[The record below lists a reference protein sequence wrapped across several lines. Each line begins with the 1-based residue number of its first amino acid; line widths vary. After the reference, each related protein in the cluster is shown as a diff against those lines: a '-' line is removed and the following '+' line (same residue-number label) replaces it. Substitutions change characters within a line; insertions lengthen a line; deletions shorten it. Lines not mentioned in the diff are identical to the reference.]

1 LIYLIT
7 RNEPPFFKSK
17 LDGDPISQLRIGISP
32 DLTVAYLDF
41 VFDDGV
47 RSIHRPLNKIG
58 QPRFPLALRICGLGT
73 YFSPW
78 YLDTNDILMQAI
90 SQSSEFAVFIDKS
103 WINFVIEL
111 NNILKTMRKHRLRS
125 DLLKLLRFLA
135 DESKIGSLG
144 GLIIQFCTFISEMP
158 PIPRPQQQQQSSSSP
173 LSNPSRD
180 SSHPQH
186 SPSSTSLSQKS
197 KSLSHQRTNTN
208 SSDREQALH
217 DPLTEF
223 ERLKSSEKIKK
234 PGDHSGLVSFIF
246 GREHDDEVSL
256 ESGWLADESGGGGYG
271 SRARQRQDP
280 VESPRSR
287 HNSAEPTMLPG
298 NEFSLSFEETCHLLS
313 SGLRLPGLVIFHES
327 TPLFEVV
334 HAPGQPL
341 TVEPPSVALRR
352 YSNPPPLMPPE
363 FRESVLDPDREG
375 ESLVDMKRNARQAYG
390 DRADELAQFYRIVRE
405 ADKSSGLRIAEVE
418 AAAAAAVAEAE
429 AESDRIGREE
439 KDEAMPDDL
448 SAVEGDPDYQSPRIP
463 RLSLEAEKKDDE
475 QLFAST
481 DSHESFGA
489 GRRSMDEGS
498 GWGTDPRKGASSRS
512 GRWDHTHNLQDN
524 SGYVRSSGH
533 LSHVNI
539 WFWNIATGSPTQLKV
554 SEERQSLSQEG
565 QGAFT
570 TTALAPVTAATDA
583 LAHLPTRLKSLWLPR
598 QDFLDT
604 LYYTPFFRQ
613 FEEEEAYG
621 IYLLE
626 RLEGFVITAIRSLS
640 QGRNSQPYSSPIY
653 RKIAALVLFSLIIVD
668 IAFSCVISINFWCI
682 WDNYTLCENHTGFIL
697 GVVVWP
703 GALVL
708 TPLVGLLAVAV
719 NPTGIFARHYV
730 SWSRLAAFSLV
741 TLFTIYFYWYKH
753 SPYSTLYYLLGMAVS
768 RFSQLLIADPFI
780 ASHESVR
787 TSRGWGG
794 LFTNILNDEYSFR

>member
-1 LIYLIT
+1 MIYLIT
-7 RNEPPFFKSK
+7 RIELPFFKSK
-17 LDGDPISQLRIGISP
+17 FDGDPISQLRIGISP

-41 VFDDGV
+41 VFDDGA

-111 NNILKTMRKHRLRS
+111 NNILKTMRKHRLHS
-125 DLLKLLRFLA
+125 DLLKLLKFLS

-144 GLIIQFCTFISEMP
+144 GLIIQFCTFISEMQP
-158 PIPRPQQQQQSSSSP
+158 FPRSQPTLVSFASPI
-173 LSNPSRD
+173 SNPSGD
-180 SSHPQH
+180 SSQHQH
-186 SPSSTSLSQKS
+186 SPSSASVSQKYQNRS
-197 KSLSHQRTNTN
+197 NIT
-208 SSDREQALH
+208 SSEGALPIH

-223 ERLKSSEKIKK
+223 GRINSSERIKK
-234 PGDHSGLVSFIF
+234 PHDHSGGLVSFIF
-246 GREHDDEVSL
+246 GREQDDEVSFT
-256 ESGWLADESGGGGYG
+256 ESACLPGESSTRSCY
-271 SRARQRQDP
+271 QQDQP
-280 VESPRSR
+280 ESPRRR
-287 HNSAEPTMLPG
+287 HDSPEPETLPK
-298 NEFSLSFEETCHLLS
+298 NELSLSFDETCHLLS

-334 HAPGQPL
+334 HSPNNSL
-341 TVEPPSVALRR
+341 TMEPPSVALRR
-352 YSNPPPLMPPE
+352 YSNPPPLIPE
-363 FRESVLDPDREG
+363 FRDSILDPERQD
-375 ESLVDMKRNARQAYG
+375 ESLIDMKRNARQAYG
-390 DRADELAQFYRIVRE
+390 DRADELAQFYRIVRD
-405 ADKSSGLRIAEVE
+405 ADKSTGLRIAEAE
-418 AAAAAAVAEAE
+418 SAAAAA
-429 AESDRIGREE
+429 SDNIER
-439 KDEAMPDDL
+439 DEVISGDL
-448 SAVEGDPDYQSPRIP
+448 SIEEIGDPHQPS
-463 RLSLEAEKKDDE
+463 RLSLEAERKEE
-475 QLFAST
+475 QLFSS
-481 DSHESFGA
+481 DSHDGFSA
-489 GRRSMDEGS
+489 GRRSMDEGFH
-498 GWGTDPRKGASSRS
+498 TPVASRS
-512 GRWDHTHNLQDN
+512 VRLDHSHNLQDN

-539 WFWNIATGSPTQLKV
+539 WYWNMATTSPMQLKI
-554 SEERQSLSQEG
+554 SEERQPQKEELLSVTPTHSL
-565 QGAFT
+565 T
-570 TTALAPVTAATDA
+570 P
-583 LAHLPTRLKSLWLPR
+583 LPTGLRSLWLSR

-621 IYLLE
+621 IYLIE

-640 QGRNSQPYSSPIY
+640 QSRNSQPYTSPIY
-653 RKIAALVLFSLIIVD
+653 RKIAAFVLFSLIVVD

-682 WDNYTLCENHTGFIL
+682 WDNYTLCEDHTGFIL
-697 GVVVWP
+697 AVVVWP

-708 TPLVGLLAVAV
+708 TPVVGLFAVAV
-719 NPTGIFARHYV
+719 NPTGIFGRHYV

-753 SPYSTLYYLLGMAVS
+753 SPYSTLYYLLGLAAS
-768 RFSQLLIADPFI
+768 RFLQLLIADAFI

-794 LFTNILNDEYSFR
+794 LFTNILNDEYSFQ